1 MSGIM
6 KEVEYFTWKSLRR
19 ANNRAIR
26 LNLNRQI
33 RRRYINTLDRDNR
46 FPISYSLFD
55 DGYDG
60 RPDVIRYVITT
71 ELDSERNPV
80 TCHLDIP
87 VKFVGGD
94 VFSTVL
100 EMDP

>member
-80 TCHLDIP
+80 TCHLYIP

>member
-1 MSGIM
+1 M